1 MFVGSLTWRGF
12 VLAKSPLDFICKL
25 VGHHAQSRQSPV
37 RKFLMLTVWPSI
49 AEGFPTQCSFTSK
62 IYKKVNNFQMLVNCS
77 WLV

>member
-37 RKFLMLTVWPSI
+37 RKFLMLTVWLSI
-49 AEGFPTQCSFTSK
+49 AEGFPTVASRVKF
-62 IYKKVNNFQMLVNCS
+62 IKKLTILKC
-77 WLV
+77 L